1 MEDYFHHFDEIVSNL
16 KSSNNSNNEPP
27 APRKTTASLEKWITF
42 PDGERRYFIDK
53 IIFHS
58 FASSGR
64 PKFISIH
71 QVCCLFASHIH
82 MEIALTSSVSLYIGY
97 SLQDI
102 TELKKMETRL
112 QEQSKDLE
120 STANSLKTM
129 KDIVDNA
136 PISMGA
142 VGKIECPSMPT
153 STTSIIV
160 FRSYCLPT

>member
-53 IIFHS
+53 IIFHG

-97 SLQDI
+97 YTGYYGAEEDGNQVAR
-102 TELKKMETRL
+102 TEQR
-112 QEQSKDLE
+112 
-120 STANSLKTM
+120 
-129 KDIVDNA
+129 
-136 PISMGA
+136 
-142 VGKIECPSMPT
+142 
-153 STTSIIV
+153 
-160 FRSYCLPT
+160 FRKYRKQPENHERYR